1 VRLSCVGTVCIFR
14 LSTGCPVDK
23 SKPHYR
29 LGIDDVSLEKAQSSS
44 HLPPKDFKKALNLV
58 RNVLINF
65 EPPTKKRK
73 VDPTPGPSAPRRSQA
88 HNKGT
93 QLARSPELSG
103 TEDGLAFDDHDD
115 TSMDVDILS
124 PLSELTDEVTHE
136 PRRFRPVFL
145 DYKQWH
151 RLDPRL
157 ERELK
162 RIELCRREGIV
173 TVQGPTDRK
182 RR

>member
-1 VRLSCVGTVCIFR
+1 MCIFR

-23 SKPHYR
+23 CKSHFR
-29 LGIDDVSLEKAQSSS
+29 HGIDDVSLEKAQSSS
-44 HLPPKDFKKALNLV
+44 HLTLKDFKKALNLV

-73 VDPTPGPSAPRRSQA
+73 VEALLPTPGPSASRHSQA
-88 HNKGT
+88 HNTGA
-93 QLARSPELSG
+93 QLARSSELNR
-103 TEDGLAFDDHDD
+103 TEAGLAFEDHDD
-115 TSMDVDILS
+115 TAMDVDVLS
-124 PLSELTDEVTHE
+124 SLSELTDEVTHE

-157 ERELK
+157 EREWK
-162 RIELCRREGIV
+162 QIELCRKEGIV

-182 RR
+182 CR